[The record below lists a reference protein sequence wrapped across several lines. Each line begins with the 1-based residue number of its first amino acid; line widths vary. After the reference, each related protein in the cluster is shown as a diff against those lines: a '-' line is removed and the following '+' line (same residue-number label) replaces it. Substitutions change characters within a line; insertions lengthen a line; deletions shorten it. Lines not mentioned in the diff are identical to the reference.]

1 MSTDLE
7 TDLRRE
13 FDAVRA
19 PSGLTFSPESVLR
32 QGSRTIRRHRII
44 AAGSAAM
51 AVALVAGGAALTR
64 PHDTAMHL
72 PASHTATTGITL
84 AQTGHMWGGQSEVR
98 FNRDATVQSNVR
110 YSIVGKDGHRHELG
124 ESSTHAPG
132 QKPTAAWKSGMVD
145 GHPVTLGV
153 YPGRMGEMPTI
164 VFANGI
170 SYPVGAEQ
178 LKDTGYMMF
187 YVDYSVLAVE
197 GEPARPPEIASIRW
211 SSPSGVID
219 GIEGDHQLI
228 GRVFTLSE
236 TLSVD
241 VVLRPAEGG
250 RTTVYGQNH
259 MQNDGA
265 RIGFN
270 LTAATTDPA
279 GVAVATG
286 RTPVMRQTA
295 LGVSIVATAGA
306 PMAAGILPRGSSNI
320 GVILTTGDA
329 VAGLPTTDRLP
340 DGRVIFAINGDFSR
354 SSDPSKDSVK
364 AVTWTKADGT
374 QGWIAVN
381 QKQG

>member
-32 QGSRTIRRHRII
+32 QGNQTIRRHRII

-51 AVALVAGGAALTR
+51 AVALVAGGAALSS
-64 PHDTAMHL
+64 PHDTAMPL
-72 PASHTATTGITL
+72 PASHTATTGVIL
-84 AQTGHMWGGQSEVR
+84 AQSGHEWGGQSEVR
-98 FNRDATVQSNVR
+98 FNRDPTVQSNVR
-110 YSIVGKDGHRHELG
+110 FSIVGKDGLRQELG
-124 ESSTHAPG
+124 VSSTHAPG
-132 QKPTAAWKSGMVD
+132 QKATASWKSGMLD
-145 GHPVTLGV
+145 GHPVTFGV
-153 YPGRMGEMPTI
+153 YPGRMGDVPTI

-170 SYPVGAEQ
+170 SYPVGAEE
-178 LKDTGYMMF
+178 LKGTGYMMF
-187 YVDYSVLAVE
+187 YIDYSFLAVE
-197 GEPARPPEIASIRW
+197 KEPARPATIASIRW
-211 SSPSGVID
+211 SSPSGFID
-219 GIEGDHQLI
+219 GIEGDHRLT
-228 GRVFTLSE
+228 GRVFTLNE

-259 MQNDGA
+259 VQNDGA
-265 RIGFN
+265 RIGFD

-306 PMAAGILPRGSSNI
+306 PMAAGILPRGSSNV
-320 GVILTTGDA
+320 GVILTTGDS

-354 SSDPSKDSVK
+354 SSDPGKDSIR
-364 AVTWTKADGT
+364 AVTWTNADGT
-374 QGWIAVN
+374 QGRIAVN